1 MLLVSRMSKAT
12 KAKNIE
18 QTLSWTGSV
27 RAGAGAATA
36 ANLAKA
42 FTPGKPMYEP
52 GVEKEKWSVW
62 MDIPLEL
69 KTVLEQKME
78 KIGLDCLQK
87 NAQIVLDLYQEMILK
102 HVLTLQI
109 KDRNLG
115 RLIRGNREIED
126 QSDSPGDIK
135 LLAGQVAKSSLLGQD
150 PWGDKALPEK
160 SSKEPDEDGE
170 DDASSS
176 DYSGVQALL
185 KSVQDN
191 TWNYLTVHLRRI
203 LHEDIL
209 LRIVGEE
216 MKYAADVDGIRT
228 ATARM

>member
-1 MLLVSRMSKAT
+1 
-12 KAKNIE
+12 
-18 QTLSWTGSV
+18 
-27 RAGAGAATA
+27 
-36 ANLAKA
+36 
-42 FTPGKPMYEP
+42 MYEP

-69 KTVLEQKME
+69 KTVLEQKMQ

-115 RLIRGNREIED
+115 KLIRGNREIED

-160 SSKEPDEDGE
+160 SGKEPDEDTE
-170 DDASSS
+170 DGTSSS

-203 LHEDIL
+203 LHDDIL
-209 LRIVGEE
+209 LRIV
-216 MKYAADVDGIRT
+216 AWTR
-228 ATARM
+228 R